1 MTVLGTID
9 VKKRFRLPGQKPI
22 EVLRG
27 VNLAVKPGEKVAIIG
42 RSGAGKSTL
51 LNPDLGRGV
60 TPLGRCP

>member
-27 VNLAVKPGEKVAIIG
+27 VNLAVKPGRLTREQII
-42 RSGAGKSTL
+42 
-51 LNPDLGRGV
+51 
-60 TPLGRCP
+60 